1 MAKSI
6 RELVE
11 ATGAKLVGRV
21 PDVGGGAFGM
31 ARLAHILQER
41 LEPGQ
46 GRRPG
51 RPTDANWTSRA
62 KIPLSRETEQ
72 ALEEM
77 AEQINRSGSR
87 KVTPMQ
93 VAAVLLEEAVRQP
106 RGIPAPQDHSPS
118 ATGRDH

>member
-1 MAKSI
+1 MAKNI
-6 RELVE
+6 RQIAELM
-11 ATGAKLVGRV
+11 GAKIVGTV
-21 PDVGGGAFGM
+21 PDVGGGALGM

-51 RPTDANWTSRA
+51 RPTDANWTSRS

-77 AEQINRSGSR
+77 AEQINATGGR

-93 VAAVLLEEAVRQP
+93 VAALLLEEAVK
-106 RGIPAPQDHSPS
+106 
-118 ATGRDH
+118 